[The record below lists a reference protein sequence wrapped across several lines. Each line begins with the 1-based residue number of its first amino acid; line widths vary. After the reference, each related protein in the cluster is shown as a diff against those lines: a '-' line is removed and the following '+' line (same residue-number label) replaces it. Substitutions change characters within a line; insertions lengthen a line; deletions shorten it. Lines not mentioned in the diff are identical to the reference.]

1 MVPPTNDGHEID
13 DGEPV
18 AELEGISVPVDRQF
32 GERVRGRIERRLL
45 AGDLIELAWMAPF
58 IVLIEWITTPFR
70 MLSDRKDR

>member
-1 MVPPTNDGHEID
+1 MSEHEDDGSGVD

-18 AELEGISVPVDRQF
+18 AELEGISVPVDGRF

-58 IVLIEWITTPFR
+58 IVLVEWITTPFR
-70 MLSDRKDR
+70 MLNDRQNR